1 MVEESCLV
9 DDVVYVKLR
18 LTGEPARIIRE
29 MKERRVANSVRD
41 VVVQALVTLEER
53 TLERELK
60 VGRGRAARGVG
71 DE

>member
-1 MVEESCLV
+1 MVE
-9 DDVVYVKLR
+9 DVVYVKLR

-53 TLERELK
+53 TLERELR
-60 VGRGRAARGVG
+60 VGRARMLNGVEELG
-71 DE
+71 